1 MVSLPPVSITAGS
14 EYWVAILSPSGMLT
28 FRDSGTWVGGL
39 SETSSQSTLSEL
51 PSTWIMGTLT
61 ESEGP
66 LSAYGAGYC

>member
-28 FRDSGTWVGGL
+28 FRDNGTWVGGL
-39 SETSSQSTLSEL
+39 SETSSQSTLTKL
-51 PSTWIMGTLT
+51 PSTWTTGTY

-66 LSAYGAGYC
+66 LSAYGAGYQ